1 MPLFGVDA
9 MEKLLQNA
17 YEKNK
22 ELKSLESSLK
32 VINEEIKLANKLD
45 NPVLNFGAT
54 DIWLS
59 DFSNR
64 DSEPMQAYYLGIS
77 QNFPLTKKLETK
89 KEISKNDFQIQK
101 YKIEDKKLKFKSNVA
116 IYIYTIALLEE
127 KILLFTKLE
136 NNILKLEEFFKELYK
151 TNRADQN
158 QILKL
163 SIIKDEI
170 RIKKIDLYKL
180 LQTKSLNLEKITYS
194 KYENINIDLKVKDR
208 KLFAKDENHPKLLNL
223 KEKIKKYENISK
235 YEKQK
240 KNSDLK
246 VSLTYFQRDDK
257 FEDYV
262 NLRFTMPLSLY
273 KKEALKSA
281 KAKFKTIELKN
292 SYEDMKFKIQTNIK
306 IFQTNLDS
314 SKKRYEI
321 IKNEILPKLNQMQK
335 NLENYHTY
343 KNINSTSLIKNINK
357 ILKYE
362 IEALNEKQKYF
373 ANLAKVYYFAK
384 EIKWNEF

>member
-32 VINEEIKLANKLD
+32 VINEEIKLANKFD

-59 DFSNR
+59 DFTNR
-64 DSEPMQAYYLGIS
+64 DSEPMQAYYLGIN

-262 NLRFTMPLSLY
+262 NLGFTMPLSLY
-273 KKEALKSA
+273 KKEELKSA
-281 KAKFKTIELKN
+281 KAKFKTLELKN
-292 SYEDMKFKIQTNIK
+292 SYEDMKFEIQTNTK
-306 IFQTNLDS
+306 IFQSNLDS

-321 IKNEILPKLNQMQK
+321 IKNEILPKLNQIQK

-357 ILKYE
+357 VLKYE

-373 ANLAKVYYFAK
+373 TTLAKAYYFAK
-384 EIKWNEF
+384 EIK